1 MTTTNTRLPID
12 PAQIERD
19 IVELARYTN
28 PDVPFTRL
36 AFTDLDKQARQVV
49 SGWME
54 ALGLSLRTDAAGNM
68 IGLRKGGD
76 QSAAALVIGSHVDT
90 VYAGG
95 RFDGIAGVVT
105 ALAIIRALNDAGITT
120 RHPIEVINFT
130 CEEPTVAGLTP
141 FGSKAMAGVLD
152 QSRVS
157 EAIGPDGRPLVE
169 GINLLGGDGEN
180 IAKAQRDP
188 AEIKAYLEL
197 HIEQGSVL
205 EREGFRVGTVSAI
218 ATSARGRIIVEG
230 RADHAGA
237 TMMDERQDA
246 LCAAAEIVLA
256 LEQAAKAPGLKDAV
270 ATVGI
275 LEVSPGFPNII
286 PGRVEMVVEARSV
299 RQEEKEAVKAT
310 LMETI
315 NDVQLQRGVKIGVVW
330 NSDELPVTV
339 PDEMQNVIAESSG
352 DLGIPIRVLPSR
364 AAHDANA
371 LSLLAPI
378 GMVFVPSLNG
388 LSHCPDEWSS
398 FEDIALGAEVLGT
411 ALLKLDAQ

>member
-1 MTTTNTRLPID
+1 MTTTNTRLSID
-12 PAQIERD
+12 PARIEQD

-28 PDVPFTRL
+28 PDVPYTRL

-54 ALGLSLRTDAAGNM
+54 ALGLTLRTDAAGNM
-68 IGLRKGGD
+68 IGLRKGAESG
-76 QSAAALVIGSHVDT
+76 APALVIGSHVDT

-105 ALAIIRALNDAGITT
+105 ALAIVRALNDAGITT

-130 CEEPTVAGLTP
+130 CEEPTVTGLTP

-152 QSRVS
+152 QRRIL
-157 EAIGPDGRPLVE
+157 EAFGPEGRPLVE

-180 IAKAQRDP
+180 IAKAKRDP

-218 ATSARGRIIVEG
+218 ATSARGRVIVEG

-299 RQEEKEAVKAT
+299 RQDEKEAVKAT

-315 NDVQLQRGVKIGVVW
+315 KNVQLQRGVKIEVVW

-339 PDEMQNVIAESSG
+339 PDEMQNLIVESSG

-371 LSLLAPI
+371 MSLLTPI
-378 GMVFVPSLNG
+378 GMVFVPSLKG

-398 FEDIALGAEVLGT
+398 YEDVALGAEVLGA

>member
-76 QSAAALVIGSHVDT
+76 QSAPALVIGSHVDT

-152 QSRVS
+152 QSQIS
-157 EAIGPDGRPLVE
+157 EAIGPDGSPLVE

-388 LSHCPDEWSS
+388 LSHCPNEWSS

>member
-28 PDVPFTRL
+28 PNVPFTRL

-76 QSAAALVIGSHVDT
+76 QSAPALVIGSHVDT

-152 QSRVS
+152 QSQIS